1 VREFKG
7 VTRAVFPVAGLGTRF
22 LPATKAMPKELLPI
36 VDKPII
42 QFAVEEAIAAG
53 ITELVF
59 ITGRTKRAIEDHF
72 DTNPELERELRDR
85 GKGDVAD
92 MVQNIIPPQV
102 NCIFI
107 RQPRALGLGHAVLC
121 AEPVVGGAPF
131 AVLLADDF
139 VRGDVLPTQQLIAAY
154 EASRQSQLS
163 VMDVAPS
170 DVSKY
175 GIVVP
180 GEKHGDVAGLVEK
193 PEIGDTPSTM
203 ASIGRYV
210 LSADIFDVLRG
221 QAPGADG
228 EIQLADAIDVLARRG
243 EVGGVTLSG
252 RRFDCGNKAGYVAA
266 IMDVVSEDVD
276 L

>member
-1 VREFKG
+1 
-7 VTRAVFPVAGLGTRF
+7 
-22 LPATKAMPKELLPI
+22 
-36 VDKPII
+36 
-42 QFAVEEAIAAG
+42 
-53 ITELVF
+53 
-59 ITGRTKRAIEDHF
+59 
-72 DTNPELERELRDR
+72 
-85 GKGDVAD
+85 
-92 MVQNIIPPQV
+92 
-102 NCIFI
+102 
-107 RQPRALGLGHAVLC
+107 
-121 AEPVVGGAPF
+121 
-131 AVLLADDF
+131 
-139 VRGDVLPTQQLIAAY
+139 
-154 EASRQSQLS
+154 
-163 VMDVAPS
+163 MDVAPS